1 MHKSRCTL
9 PVIVLVRFVKRARYI
24 KPILFLIFFLWNA
37 TVYCQTLP
45 VSDRV
50 LNDYVRILQLS
61 GKANPNLSLMARPLS
76 ISNLKDSS
84 TDFSLV
90 GRTKELIPRSDFFSL
105 KILPVHSI
113 QQFNSSRPYG
123 WNDGLVIPA
132 AGFQQYL
139 SGGFFVKIG
148 PLSVQL
154 KPEYVFAANPEFLD
168 GNDQIASSR
177 YISYIS
183 TGTSYGADLPT
194 YYEGTNFQAFG
205 IGQSS
210 VRLTVGP
217 ASLGISNENLWW
229 GPGRNNSLL
238 MSNTARGFKH
248 LTLNTS
254 RPIVTP
260 VGNFEGQIISA
271 KLQNSRSP
279 LNAAKS
285 QDWRY
290 LSGMVLNYQPKWIKG
305 LSLGLTRV
313 FQIYNSDIDGIGDYL
328 PLFQPFEKKNT
339 LEDSKRRDQLSSVF
353 ARFIFKEAQAEV
365 YAEFARNDHSFNI
378 RDFIQEPQHSRAYIF
393 GFQKL
398 IPLDIGEQSI
408 LFSAEVS
415 QLSQPLNK
423 VLRDAGTWYTHEIN
437 QGYTNYGEVIGA
449 GTGPGGNIQTLE
461 LSWLK
466 GFKKLGFQIDRY
478 EHNRDYYQLKIDAND
493 DYNENWVDVS
503 MGIVANWDYRN
514 LLIHGRFAGVQSLN
528 YLWQTGIDDL
538 PQRNQFNLHANVGV
552 SYYFK

>member
-1 MHKSRCTL
+1 MQFLRS
-9 PVIVLVRFVKRARYI
+9 YI
-24 KPILFLIFFLWNA
+24 NPKYHFLFFLLFCS
-37 TVYCQTLP
+37 VVVSGQTLP
-45 VSDRV
+45 MSDPLMQDYLRIMQLKGRV
-50 LNDYVRILQLS
+50 NS
-61 GKANPNLSLMARPLS
+61 NLSLMVRPIAIGTLNES
-76 ISNLKDSS
+76 GSDSS
-84 TDFSLV
+84 FSY
-90 GRTKELIPRSDFFSL
+90 GSKNLINGSDFLAL
-105 KILPVHSI
+105 KILPINSI
-113 QQFNSSRPYG
+113 QQFNSHRPYG
-123 WNDGLVIPA
+123 WNDGLMIPSR
-132 AGFQQYL
+132 GFQQYL
-139 SGGFFVKIG
+139 SAGFFARIG

-168 GNDQIASSR
+168 GDDRIASSR

-183 TGTSYGADLPT
+183 PGTSYGGADLPM
-194 YYEGTNFQAFG
+194 YYEAPNFQAFG

-229 GPGRNNSLL
+229 GPGRDNSLL

-260 VGNFEGQIISA
+260 VGNFEGQIIGA
-271 KLQNSRSP
+271 KLQNSSSP
-279 LNAAKS
+279 LNAAKL

-313 FQIYNSDIDGIGDYL
+313 FQIYNSDIDGLGDYL

-339 LEDSKRRDQLSSVF
+339 QEGNKRRDQLSSVF

-365 YAEFARNDHSFNI
+365 YAEFARNDHSFNT

-398 IPLDIGEQSI
+398 VPMDSEAQTI

-415 QLSQPLNK
+415 HLSQPLNR
-423 VLRDAGTWYTHEIN
+423 VLRDAGTWYTHEMN
-437 QGYTNYGEVIGA
+437 HGYTNYGEVIGA
-449 GTGPGGNIQTLE
+449 GTGPGGNIQTFE
-461 LSWLK
+461 LSWLN

-478 EHNRDYYQLKIDAND
+478 EHNRDYYQLMIDAND

-514 LLIHGRFAGVQSLN
+514 LLIHGRFSGVQSLN

-538 PQRNQFNLHANVGV
+538 PQRNQFNLHANIGL